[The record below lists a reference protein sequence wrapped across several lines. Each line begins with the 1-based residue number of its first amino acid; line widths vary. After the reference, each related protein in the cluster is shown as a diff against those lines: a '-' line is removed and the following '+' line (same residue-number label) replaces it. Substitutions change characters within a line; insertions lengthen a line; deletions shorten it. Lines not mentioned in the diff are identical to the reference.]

1 MILFHINLIKI
12 IKQNISKKLSR
23 IHNINFQMVAG
34 NVRNVLTI
42 ILKEEKNVID
52 VRNLN
57 LKKIMKVSL
66 NTC

>member
-1 MILFHINLIKI
+1 
-12 IKQNISKKLSR
+12 
-23 IHNINFQMVAG
+23 MVAG

-57 LKKIMKVSL
+57 LKKILKVSL